1 MRLRNADRAVV
12 DIRKLRDYCL
22 NPMHPDGRHKGRVFA
37 AALGLTGD
45 RAEDLRAAVLA
56 AVRAREASAVKQD
69 MHGQHY
75 VVDFPMT
82 TPVGRVL
89 VRSSWIVRDGED
101 FPRLTSCYVLPRGAR
116 WRLPQ

>member
-1 MRLRNADRAVV
+1 
-12 DIRKLRDYCL
+12 
-22 NPMHPDGRHKGRVFA
+22 VFA
-37 AALGLTGD
+37 AALGLTAD

-82 TPVGRVL
+82 TPVGRAL
-89 VRSSWIVRDGED
+89 VPSSWIVRDGED
-101 FPRLTSCYVLPRGAR
+101 FPRLTSCYVLPRRAR
-116 WRLPQ
+116 